1 MRRFSEILRLVSENV
16 RDISK
21 TLRQLRKKLREN
33 FSFLGV
39 FCCAAPSVRE
49 ELSKC
54 PAQEAEVIVCE
65 PQQSHALQEQWCE
78 LLPMHCVWQGVR
90 CTFGGE

>member
-21 TLRQLRKKLREN
+21 TLRHLRKKLREN

-49 ELSKC
+49 KLSKC
-54 PAQEAEVIVCE
+54 PAPEVEIIVCE
-65 PQQSHALQEQWCE
+65 PQRSHALQEQWCV
-78 LLPMHCVWQGVR
+78 LSTMLCGQQGVR
-90 CTFGGE
+90 CTFGGG

>member
-21 TLRQLRKKLREN
+21 TLRHLRKKLREN

-39 FCCAAPSVRE
+39 FV
-49 ELSKC
+49 
-54 PAQEAEVIVCE
+54 V
-65 PQQSHALQEQWCE
+65 
-78 LLPMHCVWQGVR
+78 LLPALGKSCQSVVLKRWKLSFASRSGA
-90 CTFGGE
+90 TFSRSGTV

>member
-21 TLRQLRKKLREN
+21 TLRHLRKKLREN

-49 ELSKC
+49 KLSNSS
-54 PAQEAEVIVCE
+54 AQEVEIIVCE
-65 PQQSHALQEQWCE
+65 PQRSYALQEQWCV
-78 LLPMHCVWQGVR
+78 L
-90 CTFGGE
+90 